1 MNDLIGIVQQVSVVA
16 LPLVF
21 AITLH
26 EAAHGYAALAMGD
39 DTAKRLGRI
48 SLNPIRHVDLF
59 GTIIVPALLL
69 MMGSFLFGWAKPV
82 PVDFRKLRNPRYGM
96 VVVAAAGPGANIAMA
111 IIAIL
116 LIGVVGHLPDS
127 AVDWARLNLANAIYI
142 NILLAVFNLIPIPP
156 LDGGRVA
163 VGLLPRHLAFHLA
176 FHLARLEDK
185 GILIVIG
192 LLMILPLVS
201 GLAGYRIDPFDL
213 VIQPAINGVLTLL
226 VGIFGG

>member
-1 MNDLIGIVQQVSVVA
+1 MTDLIGIVQQVSVVA

-48 SLNPIRHVDLF
+48 SLNPLRHIDLF
-59 GTIIVPALLL
+59 GTIIVPGLLL

-111 IIAIL
+111 ILAIL
-116 LIGVVGHLPDS
+116 LIGVVGHLPSS

-142 NILLAVFNLIPIPP
+142 NLLLAVFNLIPIPP

-176 FHLARLEDK
+176 RLEDK

-201 GLAGYRIDPFDL
+201 GLAGFRIDPFDL
-213 VIQPAINGVLTLL
+213 VIQPVINGLLTVL
-226 VGIFGG
+226 VGLFGG

>member
-111 IIAIL
+111 IVAIL

-176 FHLARLEDK
+176 RLEDK

>member
-1 MNDLIGIVQQVSVVA
+1 MTDLIGIVQQVSVVA

-48 SLNPIRHVDLF
+48 SLNPLRHIDLF
-59 GTIIVPALLL
+59 GTIIVPGLLL

-111 IIAIL
+111 ILAIL
-116 LIGVVGHLPDS
+116 LINVVGHLPSS

-142 NILLAVFNLIPIPP
+142 NLLLAVFNLIPIPP

-176 FHLARLEDK
+176 RLEDK

-192 LLMILPLVS
+192 LLMILPLVT
-201 GLAGYRIDPFDL
+201 GLAGFRVDPFDL
-213 VIQPAINGVLTLL
+213 AIQPAINGLLTVLVAL
-226 VGIFGG
+226 FGG

>member
-96 VVVAAAGPGANIAMA
+96 VVVAAAGPGANILMA
-111 IIAIL
+111 IVAIL
-116 LIGVVGHLPDS
+116 LIGVVGHLPAS

-142 NILLAVFNLIPIPP
+142 NLLLAVFNLIPIPP

-163 VGLLPRHLAFHLA
+163 VGLLPRSVA

-192 LLMILPLVS
+192 LLMILPLVT
-201 GLAGYRIDPFDL
+201 GLVGYRVDPFDL
-213 VIQPAINGVLTLL
+213 VIQPVINGLLTVL

>member
-48 SLNPIRHVDLF
+48 SLNPLRHIDLF

-111 IIAIL
+111 IAAIL
-116 LIGVVGHLPDS
+116 LIGVVGNLPAS

-142 NILLAVFNLIPIPP
+142 NLLLAVFNLIPIPP

-176 FHLARLEDK
+176 RLEDK

-192 LLMILPLVS
+192 LLMILPLVT
-201 GLAGYRIDPFDL
+201 GLAGFRVDPFDL
-213 VIQPAINGVLTLL
+213 VIQPAINGLLTLL